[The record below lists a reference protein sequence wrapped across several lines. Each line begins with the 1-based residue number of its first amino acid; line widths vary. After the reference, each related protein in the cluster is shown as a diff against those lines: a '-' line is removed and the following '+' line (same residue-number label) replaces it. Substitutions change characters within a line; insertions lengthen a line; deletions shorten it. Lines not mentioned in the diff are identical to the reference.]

1 MHVVYC
7 HLVYIP
13 VLGSLRWQGF
23 ILYRNIS
30 DSNFKMLLQFVIPF
44 MSYCNAC
51 RKYFE
56 TFLTIIRVIYPLIDH
71 NNYLYSIQQMRECK
85 RERYLFHQ
93 KLIYTNTNTNI
104 LSAQTQLQWYMS
116 CIYVWIWLT
125 AWVHIFHINGR
136 LLIHVQLKYLK
147 TIVFICYNYW

>member
-1 MHVVYC
+1 M
-7 HLVYIP
+7 
-13 VLGSLRWQGF
+13 
-23 ILYRNIS
+23 
-30 DSNFKMLLQFVIPF
+30 
-44 MSYCNAC
+44 YCNAC

-147 TIVFICYNYW
+147 TIVFICYNYWYKDRWLFYVHEYSVKYTCIQQYSIEKEVTLSQQPISDK